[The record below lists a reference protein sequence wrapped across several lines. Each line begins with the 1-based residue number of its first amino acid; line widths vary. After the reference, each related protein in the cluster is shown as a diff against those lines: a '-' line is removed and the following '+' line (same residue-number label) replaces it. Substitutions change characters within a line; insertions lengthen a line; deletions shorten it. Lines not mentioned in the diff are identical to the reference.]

1 MTSPTSSPLRK
12 MHQLINDQNK
22 NSNDKSLSFINLPP
36 LFTGF
41 TRTFKSISNY
51 ANEDFLME
59 TDNEISII
67 TSTMI
72 TSLQPN
78 EVKLTLK
85 GKK

>member
-1 MTSPTSSPLRK
+1 MR
-12 MHQLINDQNK
+12 QLTDDQNK
-22 NSNDKSLSFINLPP
+22 NSNDKSLTFISLPP

-41 TRTFKSISNY
+41 TKTLKSMSNY
-51 ANEDFLME
+51 ANEDFQMAGE
-59 TDNEISII
+59 TDNEILII
-67 TSTMI
+67 TSTII